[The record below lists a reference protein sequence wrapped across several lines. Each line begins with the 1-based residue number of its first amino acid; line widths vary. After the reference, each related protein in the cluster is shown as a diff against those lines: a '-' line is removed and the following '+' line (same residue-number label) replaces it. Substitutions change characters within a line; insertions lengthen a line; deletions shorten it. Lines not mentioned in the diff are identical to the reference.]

1 MIGYVEAPLA
11 WGLTRGMAQVLGL
24 SLPEAVV
31 DGWLS
36 RSELANLVD
45 RCQACARSADCTGWL
60 ARVTKADALPDFCP
74 NKSAI
79 EALAPAGR

>member
-36 RSELANLVD
+36 RSELATLVG
-45 RCQACARSADCTGWL
+45 RCQVCERSADCTGWL
-60 ARVTKADALPDFCP
+60 ARVAKADALPDYCP
-74 NKSAI
+74 NKATI
-79 EALAPAGR
+79 EALAPAGH

>member
-36 RSELANLVD
+36 RSELAALVD
-45 RCQACARSADCTGWL
+45 RCQLCERSGDCTKWL
-60 ARVTKADALPDFCP
+60 ARVTKASSLPDYCP
-74 NKSAI
+74 NKAQI
-79 EALAPAGR
+79 EALAPGS